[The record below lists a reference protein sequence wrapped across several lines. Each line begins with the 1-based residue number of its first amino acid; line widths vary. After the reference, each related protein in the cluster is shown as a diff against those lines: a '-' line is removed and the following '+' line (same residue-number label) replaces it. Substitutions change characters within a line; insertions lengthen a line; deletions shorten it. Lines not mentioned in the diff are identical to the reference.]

1 MTYKTGTMYIEV
13 LRPISITNE
22 NIFKASLVNIVISTK
37 PSDKRKKESLLEDF
51 SKFINFKPNYN
62 FKNLW
67 KWSVDHP
74 EEFWSKLWDYTKIIG
89 DKGQEIIKYN
99 KIFNKTKFFP
109 DSKLNYA
116 ENILKK
122 RSPEIAISFL
132 SEKGFEEEIS
142 WEQLYINVCK
152 FSGYLKSIG
161 LKKGDRVAA
170 YVPNKIESI
179 ISFLACAKNGI
190 IWSSCSPDFG
200 TQGVVDRFKQI
211 APRILITSDHY
222 FYNGKKINIL
232 EKVEGILK
240 QIPSI
245 KKTLVFAYNKKE
257 EMNFKNYFNFE
268 KVLDQTEADE
278 SFERFDFNHPIY
290 VLFSSGTTG
299 KPKCITHG
307 AGNVLIEHNKEFMLH
322 CDIRDNEKLFYY
334 TTTGWMMWNWLVGG
348 LATGSSIFLFDGAPV
363 YPKIDILLE
372 YCQNKK
378 INLFGVSA
386 KYIDH
391 LKNEKYNSKNL
402 DLSSIKIITSTGS
415 PLAEE
420 SFKYV
425 YDNIK
430 KDVHL
435 ASIAGGTDLVGCL
448 VLGNLFS
455 DVYMGEIQGQSLG
468 IDVDVFT
475 DEGKSVKD
483 GEKGELVVK
492 KPFPSMPVKFW
503 SDDDGQKYH
512 KAYFNRFKNI
522 WHHGDFIERTI
533 NNGFIMR
540 GRSDATLNPGGVR
553 IGTAEIYQQVED
565 IDFITEGL
573 VVGQDYKDDVRI
585 ILFITT
591 KNNEDLD
598 DEKIKSIKTKIRKN
612 CSPKHVPSIII
623 KVPDIPRTKSGK
635 IVELAVKKVI
645 QGETIN
651 NKEAIANPE
660 ALKHFENIAQLK

>member
-1 MTYKTGTMYIEV
+1 MEKF
-13 LRPISITNE
+13 LW
-22 NIFKASLVNIVISTK
+22 K
-37 PSDKRKKESLLEDF
+37 PSDKRKEESLLEDF
-51 SKFINFKPNYN
+51 SKFINFKSNCN

-67 KWSVDHP
+67 KWSIDHP
-74 EEFWSKLWDYTKIIG
+74 EEFWSKFWDYSKIIG
-89 DKGQEIIKYN
+89 EKGKEIIKYN
-99 KIFNKTKFFP
+99 KNFNKTKFFP
-109 DSKLNYA
+109 NSKLNYA

-122 RSPEIAISFL
+122 KSPEIAISFL
-132 SEKGFEEEIS
+132 SEQGFEEEIS
-142 WEQLYINVCK
+142 WDQLFNKVCK
-152 FSGYLKSIG
+152 FSNYLKSIG

-179 ISFLACAKNGI
+179 ISFIACAKNGI

-211 APRILITSDHY
+211 EPSILITSDHY

-232 EKVEGILK
+232 EKIEDILK

-245 KKTLVFAYNKKE
+245 KKTLVFAYNKKKV
-257 EMNFKNYFNFE
+257 MNLENHINFDE
-268 KVLDQTEADE
+268 VLDQTEADE
-278 SFERFDFNHPIY
+278 SFERFEFNHPIY
-290 VLFSSGTTG
+290 ILFSSGTTG
-299 KPKCITHG
+299 KPKCIAHG

-322 CDIRDNEKLFYY
+322 CDIRDDEKLFYY

-363 YPKIDILLE
+363 YPKIDVLLE

-448 VLGNLFS
+448 VLGNLYSNVF
-455 DVYMGEIQGQSLG
+455 MGEIQGQSLG
-468 IDVDVFT
+468 IDIDVFT
-475 DEGKSVKD
+475 DEGKSVKE

-503 SDDDGQKYH
+503 GDDDGQKYH
-512 KAYFNRFKNI
+512 KAYFTRFKNI
-522 WHHGDFIERTI
+522 WHHGDFIERTT

-573 VVGQDYKDDVRI
+573 VIGQDYNDDVRV
-585 ILFITT
+585 ILFVTT
-591 KNNEDLD
+591 KNNEELD
-598 DEKIKSIKTKIRKN
+598 DEKIKSIKSKIRKN

-623 KVPDIPRTKSGK
+623 KVPEIPRTKSGK
-635 IVELAVKKVI
+635 IVELAVRKVI
-645 QGETIN
+645 HGETIN

-660 ALKHFENIAQLK
+660 ALKYFENIPQLK

>member
-1 MTYKTGTMYIEV
+1 MEKFLWV
-13 LRPISITNE
+13 
-22 NIFKASLVNIVISTK
+22 
-37 PSDKRKKESLLEDF
+37 PSGKRKKESLLEDF
-51 SKFINFKPNYN
+51 SKYINIKSNYN
-62 FKNLW
+62 FKTLW

-74 EEFWSKLWDYTKIIG
+74 EEFWSKFWDYSKIIG
-89 DKGQEIIKYN
+89 DKGKEIIRFN

-109 DSKLNYA
+109 DSKLNYT

-122 RSPEIAISFL
+122 KSSDPAISFL

-142 WEQLYINVCK
+142 WEQLYIKVCK
-152 FSGYLKSIG
+152 FSNYLKSIG

-211 APRILITSDHY
+211 EPSILITSDHY

-232 EKVEGILK
+232 EKIEDILK
-240 QIPSI
+240 EIPSI

-257 EMNFKNYFNFE
+257 EMNIQNYINFDE
-268 KVLDQTEADE
+268 VLDQTVADE
-278 SFERFDFNHPIY
+278 SFERFEFNHPIY
-290 VLFSSGTTG
+290 ILFSSGTTG

-363 YPKIDILLE
+363 YPKIDALLD
-372 YCQNKK
+372 YCQKKK

-425 YDNIK
+425 YENLK

-448 VLGNLFS
+448 VLGNLYSNVF
-455 DVYMGEIQGQSLG
+455 MGEIQGQSLG

-503 SDDDGQKYH
+503 GDDDGQKYH
-512 KAYFNRFKNI
+512 KAYFNRFENI

-553 IGTAEIYQQVED
+553 IGTSEIYQQVED

-573 VVGQDYKDDVRI
+573 VVGQDYNDDVRI
-585 ILFITT
+585 VLFITT
-591 KNNEDLD
+591 KNNEELD
-598 DEKIKSIKTKIRKN
+598 DEKIKSIKSRIRKN
-612 CSPKHVPSIII
+612 CSPKHVPSVII
-623 KVPDIPRTKSGK
+623 KVPEIPRTKSGK
-635 IVELAVKKVI
+635 IVELAVRKVI
-645 QGETIN
+645 HGETIN
-651 NKEAIANPE
+651 NIEAIANPE
-660 ALKHFENIAQLK
+660 ALKYFENIPQLK

>member
-1 MTYKTGTMYIEV
+1 MKNFLWE
-13 LRPISITNE
+13 
-22 NIFKASLVNIVISTK
+22 
-37 PSDKRKKESLLEDF
+37 PSRKKKEESLLEDF
-51 SKFINFKPNYN
+51 SKFVNFKSNYN
-62 FKNLW
+62 FKTFW
-67 KWSVDHP
+67 KWTVDHP
-74 EEFWSKLWDYTKIIG
+74 EEFWSKFWDYSKIIG
-89 DKGQEIIKYN
+89 DKGKEIIKYN
-99 KIFNKTKFFP
+99 KIFNETKFFP

-122 RSPEIAISFL
+122 KTSEVAINFL

-142 WEQLYINVCK
+142 WDQLYNKVCK
-152 FSGYLKSIG
+152 FSNYLKSLG

-211 APRILITSDHY
+211 EPSILITSDHY

-232 EKVEGILK
+232 EKIEDILK

-257 EMNFKNYFNFE
+257 EMTLQGHINFDQVLEKANMDETFE
-268 KVLDQTEADE
+268 K
-278 SFERFDFNHPIY
+278 FEFNHPIY
-290 VLFSSGTTG
+290 ILYSSGTTG

-322 CDIRDNEKLFYY
+322 CNIKNNDRLFYY

-391 LKNEKYNSKNL
+391 LKNEKYSSKNL

-448 VLGNLFS
+448 VLGNLYS
-455 DVYMGEIQGQSLG
+455 NVYMGEIQGQSLG

-475 DEGKSVKD
+475 DEGESVKD

-503 SDDDGQKYH
+503 GDDDGQKYH
-512 KAYFNRFKNI
+512 KAYFNRFENI
-522 WHHGDFIERTI
+522 WHHGDFIERTS

-591 KNNEDLD
+591 KNNEELNE
-598 DEKIKSIKTKIRKN
+598 EKIKSIKSRIRKN

-623 KVPDIPRTKSGK
+623 KVPEIPRTKSGK
-635 IVELAVKKVI
+635 IVELAVRKVI
-645 QGETIN
+645 HGETIN

-660 ALKHFENIAQLK
+660 ALKYFENIPQLK

>member
-1 MTYKTGTMYIEV
+1 MEKFLWE
-13 LRPISITNE
+13 
-22 NIFKASLVNIVISTK
+22 
-37 PSDKRKKESLLEDF
+37 PSSKRKEESILEDF
-51 SKFINFKPNYN
+51 SKFINFKSDHN

-67 KWSVDHP
+67 KWSIDHP
-74 EEFWSKLWDYTKIIG
+74 EEFWSKFWDYSKIIG
-89 DKGQEIIKYN
+89 DKGKEIIRFN

-109 DSKLNYA
+109 DSKLNYT

-122 RSPEIAISFL
+122 KSSDPAISFL

-142 WEQLYINVCK
+142 WEQLYIKVCK
-152 FSGYLKSIG
+152 FSNYLKSIG

-211 APRILITSDHY
+211 EPSILITSDHY

-232 EKVEGILK
+232 EKIEDILK
-240 QIPSI
+240 EIPSI

-257 EMNFKNYFNFE
+257 EINIQNYINFDE
-268 KVLDQTEADE
+268 ILDQTAADE
-278 SFERFDFNHPIY
+278 SFERFEFNHPIY
-290 VLFSSGTTG
+290 ILFSSGTTG

-348 LATGSSIFLFDGAPV
+348 LATGSSIFLFDGAPI
-363 YPKIDILLE
+363 YPKIDALLD
-372 YCQNKK
+372 YCQKKK

-425 YDNIK
+425 YENLK

-448 VLGNLFS
+448 VLGNLYSNVF
-455 DVYMGEIQGQSLG
+455 MGEIQGQSLG

-503 SDDDGQKYH
+503 GDDDGQKYH
-512 KAYFNRFKNI
+512 KAYFNRFENI

-553 IGTAEIYQQVED
+553 IGTSEIYQQVED

-573 VVGQDYKDDVRI
+573 VVGQDYNDDVRI
-585 ILFITT
+585 VFFITT
-591 KNNEDLD
+591 KNNEELD
-598 DEKIKSIKTKIRKN
+598 DEKIKSIKSRIRKN
-612 CSPKHVPSIII
+612 CSPKHVPSVII
-623 KVPDIPRTKSGK
+623 KVPEIPRTKSGK
-635 IVELAVKKVI
+635 IVELAVRKVI
-645 QGETIN
+645 HGETIN
-651 NKEAIANPE
+651 NIEAIANPE
-660 ALKHFENIAQLK
+660 ALKYFENIPQLK

>member
-1 MTYKTGTMYIEV
+1 MNKPLWQPSEK
-13 LRPISITNE
+13 LKE
-22 NIFKASLVNIVISTK
+22 N
-37 PSDKRKKESLLEDF
+37 SLLKDF
-51 SKFINFKPNYN
+51 CKFINFKSSNN
-62 FKNLW
+62 FKEIW
-67 KWSVDHP
+67 QWSIDNP
-74 EEFWSKLWDYTKIIG
+74 DEFWSKFWDYSKIIG
-89 DKGQEIIKYN
+89 DKGSKIIK
-99 KIFNKTKFFP
+99 KDKVFNKTKFFS

-122 RSPEIAISFL
+122 KSDRIAINFL
-132 SEKGFEEEIS
+132 SEKGFEENITWNE
-142 WEQLYINVCK
+142 LYKKVCK
-152 FSGYLKSIG
+152 FSSYLKKLN

-170 YVPNKIESI
+170 YVPNKIETI
-179 ISFLACAKNGI
+179 ICFLACAKNGI

-200 TQGVVDRFKQI
+200 IQGVVDRFKQI
-211 APRILITSDHY
+211 EPKVLITCDYY
-222 FYNGKKINIL
+222 FYNGKKLNIL
-232 EKVEGILK
+232 SKVDEILK
-240 QIPSI
+240 YITSI
-245 KKTLVFAYNKKE
+245 KKVIAFNYDNKEKENLKDFVYFEETLKSN
-257 EMNFKNYFNFE
+257 
-268 KVLDQTEADE
+268 LDEV
-278 SFERFDFNHPIY
+278 FERFEFNNPIY
-290 VLFSSGTTG
+290 ILFSSGTTG

-307 AGNVLIEHNKEFMLH
+307 SGNVLIEHNKEFMLH
-322 CDIRDNEKLFYY
+322 CDIRENEKLFYY

-378 INLFGVSA
+378 INFFGVSA

-402 DLSSIKIITSTGS
+402 DLNSLKIITSTGS

-455 DVYMGEIQGQSLG
+455 NVHKGEIQGQSLG

-475 DEGKSVKD
+475 DDGKSAVD
-483 GEKGELVVK
+483 GDKGELVVK
-492 KPFPSMPVKFW
+492 QPFPSMPLKFW
-503 SDDDGQKYH
+503 GDDDGHKYH
-512 KAYFNRFKNI
+512 NAYFKKFKNI
-522 WHHGDFIERTI
+522 WHHGDFIERTDK
-533 NNGFIMR
+533 NGFIMR

-553 IGTAEIYQQVED
+553 IGTSEIYQQVED

-573 VVGQDYKDDVRI
+573 VVGQEFDDDVRI
-585 ILFITT
+585 ILFVTT
-591 KNNEDLD
+591 KNNQEIN
-598 DEKIKSIKTKIRKN
+598 DEKSHLIKSRIRKN

-623 KVPDIPRTKSGK
+623 KVPEIPRTKSGK
-635 IVELAVKKVI
+635 IVELAVKQI
-645 QGETIN
+645 INGEKIY

-660 ALKHFENIAQLK
+660 ALKFFEKLPQLKL

>member
-1 MTYKTGTMYIEV
+1 MNIPLWK
-13 LRPISITNE
+13 PTNQKQE
-22 NIFKASLVNIVISTK
+22 
-37 PSDKRKKESLLEDF
+37 DSLLKDF
-51 SKFINFKPNYN
+51 SKFINLKTSNN
-62 FKNLW
+62 FKDLW
-67 KWSVDHP
+67 KWSVENP
-74 EEFWSKLWDYTKIIG
+74 KIFWSKFWDYSKIIG
-89 DKGQEIIKYN
+89 DKGKETILKD
-99 KIFNKTKFFP
+99 KVFNKTKFFP
-109 DSKLNYA
+109 DSKLNYS

-122 RSPEIAISFL
+122 RSDLNAIGFL
-132 SEKGFEEEIS
+132 SESGYEENIT
-142 WEQLYINVCK
+142 WNDLYKKVCK
-152 FSGYLKSIG
+152 LSAYFKTLS

-179 ISFLACAKNGI
+179 VSFLACAKNGI

-200 TQGVVDRFKQI
+200 VQGVVDRFKQI
-211 APRILITSDHY
+211 KPKILITSDHY

-232 EKVEGILK
+232 EKVNKVLEE
-240 QIPSI
+240 IPSI
-245 KKTLVFAYNKKE
+245 NEVLVFSYNKKE
-257 EMNFKNYFNFE
+257 KLNLDNFKDFDE
-268 KVLDQTEADE
+268 VLNHSELDE
-278 SFERFDFNHPIY
+278 TFERFEFNHPIY
-290 VLFSSGTTG
+290 ILYSSGTTG

-348 LATGSSIFLFDGAPV
+348 LATGSTIYLFDGAPV
-363 YPKIDILLE
+363 YPKIDVLLE

-391 LKNEKYNSKNL
+391 LKNENFNAKNL

-420 SFKYV
+420 SFEYV
-425 YDNIK
+425 YNNLK

-455 DVYMGEIQGQSLG
+455 DVYKGEIQGQSLA

-475 DEGKSVKD
+475 DNGKSTKD
-483 GEKGELVVK
+483 NEKGELVVK
-492 KPFPSMPVKFW
+492 QPFPSMPVKFW
-503 SDDDGQKYH
+503 DDDGGKKYH
-512 KAYFNRFKNI
+512 EAYFTRFENI
-522 WHHGDFIERTI
+522 WHHGDFIERTS

-553 IGTAEIYQQVED
+553 IGTSEIYQQVEN

-573 VVGQDYKDDVRI
+573 VVGQDYNDDTRI
-585 ILFITT
+585 ILFVTT
-591 KNNEDLD
+591 KNNEGLD
-598 DEKIKSIKTKIRKN
+598 DEKIKSIKTRIRKN
-612 CSPKHVPSIII
+612 CSPKHVPAIII
-623 KVPDIPRTKSGK
+623 RVPEIPRTKSGK

-645 QGETIN
+645 NGEELN
-651 NKEAIANPE
+651 NKEAIANPDS
-660 ALKHFENIAQLK
+660 LKYFKNLRELK

>member
-1 MTYKTGTMYIEV
+1 MNKP
-13 LRPISITNE
+13 LWKP
-22 NIFKASLVNIVISTK
+22 STK
-37 PSDKRKKESLLEDF
+37 KTQNSLLEDF
-51 SKFINFKPNYN
+51 SKFINYKDKKFFKE
-62 FKNLW
+62 LW
-67 KWSVDHP
+67 KWSVSNP
-74 EEFWSKLWDYTKIIG
+74 EAFWSSFWDYSKIIG
-89 DKGQEIIKYN
+89 DKGIEIIRKD

-109 DSKLNYA
+109 DSKINYS

-122 RSPEIAISFL
+122 RSNNIAINFL
-132 SEKGFEEEIS
+132 SEKGFEENIS
-142 WEQLYINVCK
+142 WKHLYEKVCK
-152 FSGYLKSIG
+152 FSYYLKSLN
-161 LKKGDRVAA
+161 LKKGDVVAA

-200 TQGVVDRFKQI
+200 AQGVVDRFKQI
-211 APRILITSDHY
+211 KPKVLITSDQY
-222 FYNGKKINIL
+222 FYNGKRINIL
-232 EKVEGILK
+232 EKVDSILK
-240 QIPSI
+240 KIPSI
-245 KKTLVFAYNKKE
+245 KETVVFLYNKSEKTE
-257 EMNFKNYFNFE
+257 IKKFTNFNEILNNSKI
-268 KVLDQTEADE
+268 DE
-278 SFERFDFNHPIY
+278 IFERFEFNHPIY
-290 VLFSSGTTG
+290 ILYSSGTTG

-334 TTTGWMMWNWLVGG
+334 TTTGWMMWNWLIGG
-348 LATGSSIFLFDGAPV
+348 LATGSSIFLFDGSPT

-391 LKNEKYNSKNL
+391 LKNEKFNSKHL

-415 PLAEE
+415 PLSEE

-425 YDNIK
+425 YKNIK
-430 KDVHL
+430 QDVHL
-435 ASIAGGTDLVGCL
+435 SSIAGGTDMVGCL

-455 DVYMGEIQGQSLG
+455 NVYKGEIQGQSLA

-475 DEGKSVKD
+475 ENGTSTKD

-492 KPFPSMPVKFW
+492 QPFPSMPIKFW
-503 SDDDGQKYH
+503 GDESGEKYH
-512 KAYFNRFKNI
+512 KAYFTKFNNI
-522 WHHGDFIERTI
+522 WHHGDFIERTS

-565 IDFITEGL
+565 IDFIIEGL
-573 VVGQDYKDDVRI
+573 VIGQEYKDDVRI

-591 KNNEDLD
+591 KDDKELD
-598 DEKIKSIKTKIRKN
+598 EEKIKSIKTRIRKN

-623 KVPDIPRTKSGK
+623 KVPEIPRTKSGK
-635 IVELAVKKVI
+635 IVELAVKKTI
-645 QGETIN
+645 KGEKLN
-651 NKEAIANPE
+651 NKEAIANPNSLE
-660 ALKHFENIAQLK
+660 FFKNLKELK

>member
-1 MTYKTGTMYIEV
+1 MQKFLWE
-13 LRPISITNE
+13 
-22 NIFKASLVNIVISTK
+22 
-37 PSDKRKKESLLEDF
+37 PSSNRKERSLLEDF
-51 SKFINFKPNYN
+51 SKFINYKSNYN
-62 FKNLW
+62 FKTLW

-74 EEFWSKLWDYTKIIG
+74 EEFWSKFWDYSKIIG
-89 DKGQEIIKYN
+89 DKGKEIIKYN

-122 RSPEIAISFL
+122 KSTDPAISFL

-142 WEQLYINVCK
+142 WDKLYNKVCK
-152 FSGYLKSIG
+152 FSNYLKSIG

-179 ISFLACAKNGI
+179 ISFLGCAKNGI

-200 TQGVVDRFKQI
+200 AQGVIDRFKQI
-211 APRILITSDHY
+211 EPSILITSDHY

-232 EKVEGILK
+232 EKIENILK
-240 QIPSI
+240 EIPSI
-245 KKTLVFAYNKKE
+245 KKTLVFAYNNKE
-257 EMNFKNYFNFE
+257 ETSFHNYINFDE
-268 KVLDQTEADE
+268 VLDQTDVDE
-278 SFERFDFNHPIY
+278 NFERFDFDHPIY
-290 VLFSSGTTG
+290 ILFSSGTTG

-322 CDIRDNEKLFYY
+322 CDIRDDEKLFYY

-363 YPKIDILLE
+363 YPKIDVLLE

-425 YDNIK
+425 YDSIK

-448 VLGNLFS
+448 VLGNLYSNVF
-455 DVYMGEIQGQSLG
+455 MGEIQGQSLG

-475 DEGKSVKD
+475 DKGKSVKD

-503 SDDDGQKYH
+503 GDDNGQKYH
-512 KAYFNRFKNI
+512 KAYFNRFENI
-522 WHHGDFIERTI
+522 WHHGDFIERTK

-573 VVGQDYKDDVRI
+573 VIGQDYNDDVRV
-585 ILFITT
+585 ILFVTT
-591 KNNEDLD
+591 KNDEELN
-598 DEKIKSIKTKIRKN
+598 DEKIKSIKSRIRKN

-623 KVPDIPRTKSGK
+623 KVPEIPRTKSGK
-635 IVELAVKKVI
+635 IVELAVRKVI
-645 QGETIN
+645 HGETIN

-660 ALKHFENIAQLK
+660 ALKYFENIPQLK

>member
-1 MTYKTGTMYIEV
+1 MDKPLWQPSEV
-13 LRPISITNE
+13 
-22 NIFKASLVNIVISTK
+22 
-37 PSDKRKKESLLEDF
+37 KKEESLLEDF
-51 SKFINFKPNYN
+51 SKFINFNSEKN

-67 KWSVDHP
+67 EWSVKNP
-74 EEFWSKLWDYTKIIG
+74 EKFWSKFWDYSKIIG
-89 DKGQEIIKYN
+89 DKGKETIREN

-109 DSKLNYA
+109 DSKINYA

-122 RSPEIAISFL
+122 KNDDTAIHFL
-132 SEKGFEEEIS
+132 SEKGFEESIT
-142 WEQLYINVCK
+142 WKDLYEKVCK
-152 FSGYLKSIG
+152 FSAYLKTLD

-170 YVPNKIESI
+170 YVPNKIESV

-200 TQGVVDRFKQI
+200 TLGVIDRFKQI
-211 APRILITSDHY
+211 EPSVFITCDYY

-232 EKVEGILK
+232 EKVEEILR

-245 KKTLVFAYNKKE
+245 KKTLVFSYNKNEKLDYNDYV
-257 EMNFKNYFNFE
+257 NFS
-268 KVLDQTEADE
+268 KVLNE
-278 SFERFDFNHPIY
+278 SKSDDTFERFEFNHPVYILY
-290 VLFSSGTTG
+290 SSGTTG

-322 CDIRDNEKLFYY
+322 CDIRNNDRIFYY

-391 LKNEKYNSKNL
+391 LKNEEFDSKHLN
-402 DLSSIKIITSTGS
+402 LSSIKMITSTGS
-415 PLAEE
+415 PLAGE
-420 SFKYV
+420 SFEYV
-425 YDNIK
+425 YNNIK

-448 VLGNLFS
+448 ILGNLFS
-455 DVYMGEIQGQSLG
+455 NVHKGEIQGQSLG

-475 DEGKSVKD
+475 DDGKSISD
-483 GEKGELVVK
+483 GKKGELVVK
-492 KPFPSMPVKFW
+492 QPFPSMPVKFW
-503 SDDDGQKYH
+503 GDDDGQKYH
-512 KAYFNRFKNI
+512 KAYFSRFKNI
-522 WHHGDFIERTI
+522 WHHGDFIEKTL
-533 NNGFIMR
+533 NHGFIIK

-553 IGTAEIYQQVED
+553 IGTAEIYQQVEN

-573 VVGQDYKDDVRI
+573 VVGQNYNNDVRVV
-585 ILFITT
+585 LFVTT
-591 KNNEDLD
+591 KENKQLD
-598 DEKIKSIKTKIRKN
+598 DEKIKLIKSKIRKN

-623 KVPDIPRTKSGK
+623 KVPEIPRTKSGK
-635 IVELAVKKVI
+635 IVELAVKKI
-645 QGETIN
+645 INGETIK
-651 NKEAIANPE
+651 NKEAIANPSSLDYFSN
-660 ALKHFENIAQLK
+660 LKELK

>member
-1 MTYKTGTMYIEV
+1 MNKPLWQPSQKLQQE
-13 LRPISITNE
+13 SI
-22 NIFKASLVNIVISTK
+22 LQ
-37 PSDKRKKESLLEDF
+37 DF
-51 SKFINFKPNYN
+51 CQFINFKSSRN
-62 FKNLW
+62 FKELW
-67 KWSVDHP
+67 QWSVKNP
-74 EEFWSKLWDYTKIIG
+74 EDFWSKFWDYSKIVG
-89 DKGQEIIKYN
+89 DKGSKIIEKN
-99 KIFNKTKFFP
+99 KIFNKSKFFP
-109 DSKLNYA
+109 QSKLNYA

-122 RSPEIAISFL
+122 KSNDIAVNFL
-132 SEKGFEEEIS
+132 SEKGFEEHIT
-142 WEQLYINVCK
+142 WNNLYEKVCK
-152 FSGYLKSIG
+152 FSNYLKKLN

-170 YVPNKIESI
+170 YVPNKIETI

-200 TQGVVDRFKQI
+200 VQGVVDRFKQI
-211 APRILITSDHY
+211 EPKVLITCDYY

-232 EKVEGILK
+232 DKVDEVLK

-245 KKTLVFAYNKKE
+245 EKVIAYNYYKKE
-257 EMNFKNYFNFE
+257 KENLKNFIDFE
-268 KVLDQTEADE
+268 ETLNIESDEA
-278 SFERFDFNHPIY
+278 FERFEFNHPIY
-290 VLFSSGTTG
+290 ILFSSGTTG

-307 AGNVLIEHNKEFMLH
+307 TGNVLIEHNKEFMLH

-363 YPKIDILLE
+363 YPKIDVLLE

-402 DLSSIKIITSTGS
+402 DLNSIKIITSTGS

-455 DVYMGEIQGQSLG
+455 NVHKGEIQGQSLG

-475 DEGKSVKD
+475 DD
-483 GEKGELVVK
+483 GNSTADGDKGELVVK
-492 KPFPSMPVKFW
+492 QPFPSMPIKFW
-503 SDDDGQKYH
+503 GDDDGQKYH
-512 KAYFNRFKNI
+512 KAYFARFKNI
-522 WHHGDFIERTI
+522 WHHGDFIERT
-533 NNGFIMR
+533 NKNGFIMR

-553 IGTAEIYQQVED
+553 IGTSEIYQQVED

-573 VVGQDYKDDVRI
+573 VVGQDFDDDIRI
-585 ILFITT
+585 VLFVTT
-591 KNNEDLD
+591 KNDQEID
-598 DEKIKSIKTKIRKN
+598 DEKIKLIKSRIRKN
-612 CSPKHVPSIII
+612 CSPKHVPTIII
-623 KVPDIPRTKSGK
+623 KVPEIPRTKSGK
-635 IVELAVKKVI
+635 IVELAVKQVI
-645 QGETIN
+645 NGEKIN

-660 ALKHFENIAQLK
+660 SLKFFENLPQLKL